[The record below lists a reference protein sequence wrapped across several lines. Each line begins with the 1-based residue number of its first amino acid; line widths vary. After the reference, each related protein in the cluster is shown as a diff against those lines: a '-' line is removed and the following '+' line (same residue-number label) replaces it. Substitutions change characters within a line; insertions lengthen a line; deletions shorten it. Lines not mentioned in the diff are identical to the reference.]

1 MMESVTLMMMESVT
15 LMMMESVTL
24 IMIELLTLVMIVYYF
39 EKLSMTEYFLSQH
52 RNIKYI
58 YLVFLNYLKNW

>member
-1 MMESVTLMMMESVT
+1 
-15 LMMMESVTL
+15 MMESVTL
-24 IMIELLTLVMIVYYF
+24 IMMESVTLIMVESVDLKMVELLTLVMIVYYF
-39 EKLSMTEYFLSQH
+39 EKLSMTEYVLSQH